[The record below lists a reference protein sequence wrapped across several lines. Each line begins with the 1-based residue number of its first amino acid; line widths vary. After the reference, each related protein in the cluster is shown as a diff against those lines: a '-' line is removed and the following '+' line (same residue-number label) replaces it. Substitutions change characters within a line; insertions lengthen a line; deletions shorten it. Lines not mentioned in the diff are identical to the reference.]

1 MSFLYEEKASA
12 SPFVDVIWH
21 TVDTSDGTYLAAADA
36 CWDMIFT
43 RMPGGSRVLLS
54 GPSSEPTAVPYRTG
68 NRNVGVRF
76 TQGTYFTH
84 VDPHSMC
91 DRTIPL
97 PMPDHEHFDLD
108 AHRWAMP
115 DYATVDDLLAEFAAH
130 GLLAH
135 DAVIEAAL
143 HGEHPPVSSRTV
155 ERHFTRITGRSQRQ
169 VRQIAR
175 AREAVARLRTG
186 EAIADVAYELGYAD
200 QSHLSRDVK
209 RLTGYTPAESQRRDE
224 PV

>member
-1 MSFLYEEKASA
+1 
-12 SPFVDVIWH
+12 
-21 TVDTSDGTYLAAADA
+21 
-36 CWDMIFT
+36 
-43 RMPGGSRVLLS
+43 
-54 GPSSEPTAVPYRTG
+54 
-68 NRNVGVRF
+68 
-76 TQGTYFTH
+76 
-84 VDPHSMC
+84 MC

-97 PMPDHEHFDLD
+97 PMPDAEHFELG
-108 AHRWAMP
+108 AHTWPMP
-115 DYATVDDLLAEFAAH
+115 DYATVDDLLAEFDAH

-135 DAVIEAAL
+135 DELIEAAL
-143 HGEHPPVSSRTV
+143 HGDDPPVSSRTV

-175 AREAVARLRTG
+175 AREAAARLRTG

-200 QSHLSRDVK
+200 QSHLTRDVK

>member
-1 MSFLYEEKASA
+1 MSFLYEEKAST

-43 RMPGGSRVLLS
+43 RMPHRARVLLS
-54 GPSSEPTAVPYRTG
+54 GPSSEPTAVPYWAG
-68 NRNVGVRF
+68 NRHVGVRF
-76 TQGTYFTH
+76 MQGAYFTH
-84 VDPHSMC
+84 LDPRSMF
-91 DRTIPL
+91 DRTVAL
-97 PMPDHEHFDLD
+97 AMPDSSHFELADLT
-108 AHRWAMP
+108 WPMP
-115 DYATVDDLLAEFAAH
+115 DYATVDDLLAEFDAH
-130 GLLAH
+130 GILAH

-143 HGEHPPVSSRTV
+143 HGEGPPVSSRTV
-155 ERHFTRITGRSQRQ
+155 ARHFTRITGRTPRQ
-169 VRQIAR
+169 VRQIDR
-175 AREAVARLRTG
+175 AREAAARLRTG

-209 RLTGYTPAESQRRDE
+209 RLTGYTPAASKRRDE